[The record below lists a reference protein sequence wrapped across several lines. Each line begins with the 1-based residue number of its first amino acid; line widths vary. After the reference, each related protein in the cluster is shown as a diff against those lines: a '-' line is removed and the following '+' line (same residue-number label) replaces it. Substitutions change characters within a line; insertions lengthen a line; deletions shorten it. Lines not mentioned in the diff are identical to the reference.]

1 MNSTANQ
8 VGQSAKNLAQQI
20 AKQIAAEP
28 LEILKNVRE
37 QTTGEELS
45 GQPESSVSRQPDSSP
60 DQQKQID
67 RETKLQDE
75 MKSQRLMQALNREL
89 EDIEKQNIYSDL
101 QRRISEGETIPLE
114 EYSDLSMEQKQVLKA
129 QMEAVKNQ
137 ITRSQQAGLQEV
149 PTVHSK
155 PSRRFGA
162 GQKQAAE
169 KEQTHV
175 EKPVSPSG

>member
-20 AKQIAAEP
+20 AKQMAAEP
-28 LEILKNVRE
+28 LEILKNAGE
-37 QTTGEELS
+37 QTTGKELS
-45 GQPESSVSRQPDSSP
+45 GQPEEHPDGQTGGS
-60 DQQKQID
+60 DGQKKLLEQQ
-67 RETKLQDE
+67 TKLQDE
-75 MKSQRLMQALNREL
+75 MKSRRMMEAFDREL
-89 EDIEKQNIYSDL
+89 SDIKKQKLNADI

-114 EYSDLSMEQKQVLKA
+114 EYPDLSPEQKQVLNA

-137 ITRSQQAGLQEV
+137 IAQSKQNNLTEV

-162 GQKQAAE
+162 GQKSQAE

-175 EKPVSPSG
+175 EKPIPPSG